1 MTTKT
6 AEQIE
11 KEVRGIERSDYAWI
25 EDAVV
30 VYHNPD
36 TSWSVADNGEED
48 MVATM
53 EEAVALTI
61 SVVMEN
67 RAKLAEKEAQS

>member
-25 EDAVV
+25 EDSVV

-36 TSWSVADNGEED
+36 TSWSVTDNGD
-48 MVATM
+48 GYMVDTM